1 MKLSYYPGCTL
12 KNHARNFEDSTR
24 FALDQLGAEVEELDR
39 WNCCGTVYSLTADD
53 LMRQVAPV
61 RNLLRAKEAQHD
73 KLMTGCSMC
82 YNTLK
87 RANER
92 VRANPDDRARLNAF
106 MNDEKV
112 DYEGEVDVV
121 HILEV
126 VKETIGLETLK
137 KRVKKPLKGL
147 KVASYYGCLLT
158 RPKQVSFDNVE
169 NPTSMDELVSL
180 LGGTPVDF
188 SHKTVCCGA
197 YQTVDKP
204 DIVAEQTHT
213 ILSAARSAGAE
224 AVIVSC
230 PLCAFNLDTRQSLT
244 LKKHPE
250 FLTMPVFYFTQLMAI
265 AFGSDESVLR
275 FDLHHIPPKPLLV
288 EKNLL

>member
-1 MKLSYYPGCTL
+1 MKLTYYPGCTL

-24 FALDQLGAEVEELDR
+24 FALENLGAEVEELQK

-61 RNLLRAKEAQHD
+61 RNLIRAKEANAAQ
-73 KLMTGCSMC
+73 LMTGCSMC

-92 VRANPDDRARLNAF
+92 VRSNADDRARLNAF
-106 MNDEKV
+106 MNDEAV
-112 DYEGEVDVV
+112 DYEGDVDVV

-126 VKETIGLETLK
+126 VKEKIGLEALK

-169 NPTSMDELVSL
+169 NPTSLDQMVEL
-180 LGGTPVDF
+180 LGGTPIDF

-204 DIVAEQTHT
+204 EIVAEQTHQ
-213 ILSAARSAGAE
+213 ILSAARSCGAE

-230 PLCAFNLDTRQSLT
+230 PLCAFNLDHRQALT
-244 LKKHPE
+244 LTKHPE
-250 FLTMPVFYFTQLMAI
+250 FLTMPVFYFTQLMSI
-265 AFGSDESVLR
+265 AFGCDESVLR
-275 FDLHHIPPKPLLV
+275 FDLHHIAPRPLLV
-288 EKNLL
+288 EKQLL

>member
-1 MKLSYYPGCTL
+1 VKLSYYPGCTL

-24 FALDQLGAEVEELDR
+24 FALEQLGAEVEELER

-61 RNLLRAKEAQHD
+61 RNLIRAKEANASQ
-73 KLMTGCSMC
+73 LMTGCSMC

-92 VRANPDDRARLNAF
+92 VRKNPEDLARLNAF
-106 MNDEKV
+106 MNEEPT
-112 DYEGEVDVV
+112 DYAGDVDVV

-126 VKETIGLETLK
+126 VKNTIGFETLK

-147 KVASYYGCLLT
+147 KVASYYGCMLV
-158 RPKQVSFDNVE
+158 RPKQIAFDNVE
-169 NPTSMDELVSL
+169 NPMALDQMVEL
-180 LGGTPVDF
+180 LGGTPIDF

-204 DIVAEQTHT
+204 DIVAEQTLS
-213 ILSAARSAGAE
+213 ILSAARSSGAE
-224 AVIVSC
+224 AIIVSC
-230 PLCAFNLDTRQSLT
+230 PLCAFNLDHRQALT

-250 FLTMPVFYFTQLMAI
+250 FLTMPVFYFTQLMSI
-265 AFGSDESVLR
+265 AFGCDESVLR
-275 FDLHHIPPKPLLV
+275 FDLHHIPPKPLLA
-288 EKNLL
+288 EKQLL